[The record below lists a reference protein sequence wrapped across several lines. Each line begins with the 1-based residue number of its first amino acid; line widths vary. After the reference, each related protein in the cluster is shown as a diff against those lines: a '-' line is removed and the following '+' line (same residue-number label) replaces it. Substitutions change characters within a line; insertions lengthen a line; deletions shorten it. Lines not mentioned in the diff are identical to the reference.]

1 MWDSATGLPL
11 TEPLP
16 RYICVATPHAPPSTS
31 ARFSPDGSRIVL
43 GTDGAEGVILETPR
57 LTAPIPRWLPEVAE
71 GFAGVRFHASG
82 ALVPVEV
89 GRLLEIGRQA
99 AANPGAVD
107 GYWDRW
113 LRWVLA
119 DRSTRAGSPSRTG
132 EDGARLVDPGAAGDL
147 MSRLREARMR
157 SGDPTHLLALAEAL
171 EADRSTN
178 QALSAM
184 EARWLRRHAEQV
196 GSAGR

>member
-1 MWDSATGLPL
+1 M
-11 TEPLP
+11 
-16 RYICVATPHAPPSTS
+16 
-31 ARFSPDGSRIVL
+31 
-43 GTDGAEGVILETPR
+43 
-57 LTAPIPRWLPEVAE
+57 
-71 GFAGVRFHASG
+71 
-82 ALVPVEV
+82 VPVEE

-99 AANPGAVD
+99 AANPGAGD
-107 GYWDRW
+107 RYWDRW

-119 DRSTRAGSPSRTG
+119 DRSTRAGSPSRMG
-132 EDGARLVDPGAAGDL
+132 EDGARLEDAAAAGDL
-147 MSRLREARMR
+147 LSRLRAARMR
-157 SGDPTHLLALAEAL
+157 PGDRSHLLALAELL